1 MTDERLMRSLG
12 AAFDDLA
19 AARTPDYLEAAI
31 ERASSKPQ
39 RPSWTF
45 PGRWLPMDVATRP
58 VPTPTLPWRQIG
70 AFALIALL
78 LVAALA
84 VYVGSRPRLPE
95 PFGLAANGLIAFV
108 DEGDIYVSDSIEA
121 SPRVL
126 IGGSAVDSE
135 VQVSRDGRSIAFL
148 RELGDGM
155 HLLTAGIDGAGVR
168 RLTIDPLH
176 NVTRRSWSPDGS
188 AIAVA
193 HEVDGFPVIS
203 IVATDGS
210 GTRAIETPGIAA
222 SFPDWRPPDGRELA
236 FRGQTADRTDVY
248 LVRADGSDLRPLD
261 VATLGRASGNEV
273 LLGLTWSPDG
283 TRIAYHSND
292 LIPDPTISYGDRW
305 QTHVL
310 EVGTGEDTIVS
321 TSTNHAIEDT
331 EPSWSPDGRHVVVQR
346 FRFGHAAWMA
356 VLPAD
361 GRDPGLDLDVRSTE
375 YPPSGWRAEFSPD
388 GTSIIGYYDYT
399 DEASAFDPVTGA
411 ATPIEWAISD
421 VPTWQRLAP

>member
-1 MTDERLMRSLG
+1 MTDERLMRSMG
-12 AAFDDLA
+12 AAFEDLA

-31 ERASSKPQ
+31 ERASSLPQ
-39 RPSWTF
+39 RPAWTF
-45 PGRWLPMDVATRP
+45 PERWLPMDVATRP
-58 VPTPTLPWRQIG
+58 VPTPTFPSRQIG

-78 LVAALA
+78 IVAALA

-108 DEGDIYVSDSIEA
+108 DEGDIYVSDSIDA
-121 SPRVL
+121 SPRIL
-126 IGGSAVDSE
+126 IGGSALDSE

-148 RELGDGM
+148 REFDDGL
-155 HLLTAGIDGAGVR
+155 HLLVAGIDGADVR

-176 NVTRRSWSPDGS
+176 YVTRRSWSPDGR

-193 HEVDGFPVIS
+193 HEVGGFPVIS
-203 IVATDGS
+203 IVATDAS
-210 GTRAIETPGIAA
+210 GARAIETPGMAA

-236 FRGQTADRTDVY
+236 FRGQVGDRTDIY
-248 LVRADGSDLRPLD
+248 LVNADGSDLRPLG
-261 VATLGRASGNEV
+261 VATQGGSNGNDD

-310 EVGTGEDTIVS
+310 EVGTRDDTIVS
-321 TSTNHAIEDT
+321 TSPNHSIEDT

-346 FRFGHAAWMA
+346 FKFGHAAWMA

-361 GRDPGLDLDVRSTE
+361 GRDPGLDLDIRSTE

-399 DEASAFDPVTGA
+399 DEAMAFDPVTGA
-411 ATPIEWAISD
+411 ATSIEWAISD
-421 VPTWQRLAP
+421 VPTWQRIAP